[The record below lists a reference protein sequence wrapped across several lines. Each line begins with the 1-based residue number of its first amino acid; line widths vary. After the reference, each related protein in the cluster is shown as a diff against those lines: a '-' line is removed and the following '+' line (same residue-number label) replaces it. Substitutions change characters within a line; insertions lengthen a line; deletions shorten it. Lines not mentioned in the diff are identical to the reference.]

1 MWQKS
6 YDGFTRKLVL
16 IIKNTC
22 IIQVTRIK
30 DSPNKNIPSLITVH
44 ASIDINNLDA
54 EGLWEIIIK
63 YFKNMFFEEGL
74 FLKRE
79 QLEKEMKN
87 WKIESIFRI
96 HKTDE
101 L

>member
-30 DSPNKNIPSLITVH
+30 NSPNKNIPSLITVH
-44 ASIDINNLDA
+44 AITLMQKDF
-54 EGLWEIIIK
+54 GK
-63 YFKNMFFEEGL
+63 
-74 FLKRE
+74 
-79 QLEKEMKN
+79 
-87 WKIESIFRI
+87 
-96 HKTDE
+96 
-101 L
+101 